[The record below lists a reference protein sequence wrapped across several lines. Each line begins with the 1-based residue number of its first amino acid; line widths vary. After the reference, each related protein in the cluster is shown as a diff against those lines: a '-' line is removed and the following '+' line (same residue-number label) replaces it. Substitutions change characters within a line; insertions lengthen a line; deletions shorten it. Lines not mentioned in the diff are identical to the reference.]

1 MIIELN
7 PQGETHEVEILEHQG
22 ARYRMKVDEK
32 TYDIDLVEVSNGIY
46 SLIVEGRSFSVEAI
60 AADNPRKYTVNTFV
74 QSFDLEMLDA
84 QARYLRSRNQGQ
96 AKNLENLIRVPMPGK
111 VVDILVKEG
120 DPVEPG
126 QTLAIVSAMKM
137 DSEYKS
143 GKAGSVRRVLVKA
156 GDTVDSDQ
164 ILIELE

>member
-1 MIIELN
+1 MLIELN
-7 PQGETHEVEILEHQG
+7 PQGEVHEVEILERQG

-32 TYDIDLVEVSNGIY
+32 VYDIDLVEVANGIY
-46 SLIVEGRSFSVEAI
+46 SLIVEGRSFSIEAI
-60 AADNPRKYTVNTFV
+60 ASDNPRSYTVNTFV
-74 QSFDLEMLDA
+74 QTFDLEILDA

-96 AKNLENLIRVPMPGK
+96 EKDQENLIRVPMPGK

-120 DPVEPG
+120 DTVAPG

-164 ILIELE
+164 VLIELE